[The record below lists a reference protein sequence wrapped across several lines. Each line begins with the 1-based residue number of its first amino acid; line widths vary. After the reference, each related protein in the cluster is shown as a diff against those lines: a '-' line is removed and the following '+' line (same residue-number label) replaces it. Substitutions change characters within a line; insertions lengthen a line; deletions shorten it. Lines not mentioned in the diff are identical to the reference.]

1 MKKAAAF
8 LLAACAAGL
17 VSAQEIHFGIGAR
30 GQFGFGLGS
39 STDVANSYR
48 DAYWDAY
55 VDGKKD
61 YYRSE
66 GIEWD
71 SKEFDQDEDKYDNR
85 NLSVKSFESILAGG
99 AHIGR
104 ISFDSVPGLYLQ
116 PEIGYSHN
124 QVKYKYSWE
133 GSKDKSGSYSVG
145 TGKYS
150 WKNHHDYEAEG
161 DGSMSY
167 SSIDIPIIVGYD
179 FELGHGLYL
188 GPYGGISLSIPV
200 GSLSWSRGAQTSSTA
215 YTYTETLTDGDG
227 NVTDTDTTSDK
238 NTVKGNSTALS
249 GKIKNGVIP
258 GIVLGASFGY
268 KFDQHNMIL
277 TDLRYQLD
285 FVPVKAEIDYKDAKL
300 ADWNS
305 TDNKG
310 ASYTWTE
317 WEDKWWGGK
326 TFNIDAFTRRALNI
340 GVSYVYFF

>member
-17 VSAQEIHFGIGAR
+17 VSAQEIQFGIGAR

-39 STDVANSYR
+39 STDVINSYR
-48 DAYWDAY
+48 DAKHDAW
-55 VDGKKD
+55 VDGYQD
-61 YYRSE
+61 YLRS
-66 GIEWD
+66 INAKWD
-71 SKEFDQDEDKYDNR
+71 SKDFDQGEDIYENR

-99 AHIGR
+99 ALIGR

-133 GSKDKSGSYSVG
+133 GSKDKSDSYSVG

-150 WKNHHDYEAEG
+150 WKKHYDYEAEG

-179 FELGHGLYL
+179 FDLSHGLFL
-188 GPYGGISLSIPV
+188 GPYGGLSLSIPV
-200 GSLSWSRGAQTSSTA
+200 GSLSWSRGAETSSTA
-215 YTYTETLTDGDG
+215 YTYTTTLTDGNG
-227 NVTDTDTTSDK
+227 TVTNTETKSEKKTT
-238 NTVKGNSTALS
+238 KGNSSALS

-285 FVPVKAEIDYKDAKL
+285 FVPVKAEIDYQDADR
-300 ADWNS
+300 ADWDSVVHNGS
-305 TDNKG
+305 TY
-310 ASYTWTE
+310 SWTE
-317 WEDKWWGGK
+317 FEDKWFGGK
-326 TFNIDAFTRRALNI
+326 TFNINAFTRRALNI

>member
-39 STDVANSYR
+39 SSNVAESY
-48 DAYWDAY
+48 DTSKHDAY
-55 VDGKKD
+55 VDVWRD
-61 YYRSE
+61 IYRSE
-66 GIEWD
+66 GWD
-71 SKEFDQDEDKYDNR
+71 WNSSRWDYEDIYDDR
-85 NLSVKSFESILAGG
+85 KLSVKSFESILAGG
-99 AHIGR
+99 ALIGR

-133 GSKDKSGSYSVG
+133 GSETLGTVTIGGKSY
-145 TGKYS
+145 TPRLE
-150 WKNHHDYEAEG
+150 YEAEG

-200 GSLSWSRGAQTSSTA
+200 GNLSWSRGAATTTTRTTAPDIDVSTLEV
-215 YTYTETLTDGDG
+215 TMK
-227 NVTDTDTTSDK
+227 TDTEKT
-238 NTVKGNSTALS
+238 KGNSSALS

-285 FVPVKAEIDYKDAKL
+285 FVPVKAEIDYKDADL

-305 TDNKG
+305 TDHRG

-317 WEDKWWGGK
+317 WEDKWFGGK

>member
-39 STDVANSYR
+39 SSNVAESYDTSKH
-48 DAYWDAY
+48 DASVDGWQDYYKSKGWDWDAKDWDY
-55 VDGKKD
+55 DD
-61 YYRSE
+61 YYDDR
-66 GIEWD
+66 
-71 SKEFDQDEDKYDNR
+71 K
-85 NLSVKSFESILAGG
+85 LSVKPFESILAGG
-99 AHIGR
+99 ALIGR

-133 GSKDKSGSYSVG
+133 GSETIDAFTWNGKSYTSKDE
-145 TGKYS
+145 
-150 WKNHHDYEAEG
+150 YEAEG

-179 FELGHGLYL
+179 FELGHGMFV
-188 GPYGGISLSIPV
+188 GPYGGLSLSIPV
-200 GSLSWSRGAQTSSTA
+200 GSLSWNRGAQTTTVRSTFPEIDSNLEVSMK
-215 YTYTETLTDGDG
+215 TS
-227 NVTDTDTTSDK
+227 TTTK
-238 NTVKGNSTALS
+238 KGNSTTLS

-258 GIVLGASFGY
+258 GLVLGGSFGY

-285 FVPVKAEIDYKDAKL
+285 FVPVKAEIDYKDAAL